1 MLGVLLYGAEIWAP
15 IQDLVEQS
23 CCIMGISRTVQWK
36 EQLTNAEQ
44 AGQFGMIESIDD
56 LLTQYRL
63 RWLGQVARMPD
74 TRHPKKL
81 LFGWLLQ
88 KRPAYGAEL
97 CWWDKILPNLKKCGI
112 SKSLWYMEVQDHT
125 RWRTID
131 TKGLN

>member
-1 MLGVLLYGAEIWAP
+1 
-15 IQDLVEQS
+15 
-23 CCIMGISRTVQWK
+23 MGISRIVQWK
-36 EQLTNAEQ
+36 EQLTTAEQ
-44 AGQFGMIESIDD
+44 AAQFGMIESIGD

-88 KRPAYGAEL
+88 KHPAYGAEL
-97 CWWDKILPNLKKCGI
+97 HWRDKTLSNMKKCGI
-112 SKSLWYMEVQDHT
+112 SESLWYMEAQDHT
-125 RWRTID
+125 RWRTIG